1 MKTWIFSFTLF
12 LGLSVAALAQPT
24 NNPYTTYYGN
34 DASHWTNVLPWG
46 NVIDV
51 TTLGAIANDGQS
63 DQQAV
68 EQAIDAAFG
77 QRGGVV
83 FFPAGVYHFTN
94 DLILKTGVVLRGEN
108 PAVSCATEPN
118 FRPPSRLEFP
128 RYVFDTLANNGR
140 GNPNSSAFKII
151 GGVGAFRNLGIVNLD
166 INRARIEL
174 HPNFE
179 FLGQATHPGGTTNNY
194 QPIDQNRNCIVMGVR
209 SNNAAMPDP
218 AVPDTTGPYKMR
230 KWQRYIYRFSSN
242 IDLFFAENVVIA
254 NNRIN
259 DEVTDNFH
267 QPNYRVR
274 NRCTGCTNYRNV
286 GQPGNGGWNTEN
298 FVNVLDGK
306 HAEFRY
312 DAHYGIT
319 LNRHKKVILNGAQTI
334 QAYIWY
340 PEPAQEP
347 ALYAK
352 GFRVMDNWLYK
363 TDRVGLWVA
372 GQGMEL
378 RRNVVRDSTIVGS
391 NSTPK
396 RMWLTPNGREI
407 LTNFSATFENRGI
420 DFGGSQITI
429 DSNDIQMR
437 TYRFPESQYGSI
449 DGEGI
454 MDQGNGGGTR
464 PNGIYITNNILNGDR
479 DDCTN
484 PTIGLYNTREAH
496 NVVYR
501 NNRFTGNAGCI
512 QVQMREHVM
521 TNILMEGNT
530 GIKNMQFYGQGGGYN
545 CVARNNVGAPGV
557 MALSCYVVE
566 ENNTALVP
574 RSQGCYVN
582 NGGALDTTNF
592 PGLFMVQPAAD
603 VLFPVAPATFT
614 LKTQIQR
621 GSVDSVVFFR
631 DAFTKLG
638 RATDNGNGEWEF
650 VWTPPTLD
658 GRYYIS
664 ANAYSTVSASVLRT
678 KSNIVLFEVN
688 DGNPFTNNPEDI
700 INSLSE
706 QSAQEVAVFPNPAGS
721 KVYVRS
727 ESPVKRMLVFD
738 ARGREMPMEWMSE
751 QREAN
756 ISALNP
762 GVYMLLIET
771 EKQVVKKRIVKV

>member
-1 MKTWIFSFTLF
+1 MKTWIFSFFFFFVL
-12 LGLSVAALAQPT
+12 LAVAIAQPV
-24 NNPYTTYYGN
+24 NNPYTAYYGN

-51 TTLGAIANDGQS
+51 TSLGAIPNDGQS

-68 EQAIDAAFG
+68 EQAIDVAFG

-83 FFPAGVYHFTN
+83 YFPAGVYHFTD

-108 PAVSCATEPN
+108 PTVSSATDPN

-128 RYVFDTLANNGR
+128 QYVFDTLANNGS

-166 INRARIEL
+166 VNRARIEL
-174 HPNFE
+174 HPTFE
-179 FLGQATHPGGTTNNY
+179 FRGQVTHAGGTTNNY

-209 SNNAAMPDP
+209 SNNTAMPDR
-218 AVPDTTGPYKMR
+218 AVPDTTGPFKMR
-230 KWQRYIYRFSSN
+230 KWQRYFYRFASN

-259 DEVTDNFH
+259 DAVTDNFH

-274 NRCTGCTNYRNV
+274 NRCSGCQNYRNV
-286 GQPGNGGWNTEN
+286 GQPGNVSWNTEN

-312 DAHYGIT
+312 DAHYGIS
-319 LNRHKKVILNGAQTI
+319 LNRHKKVMINGAQTI
-334 QAYIWY
+334 QPYIWY

-352 GFRVMDNWLYK
+352 GFKMMDNWLYK

-372 GQGMEL
+372 GQGLEI
-378 RRNVVRDSTIVGS
+378 RRNVVRDSVIPGS
-391 NSTPK
+391 SSTPK
-396 RMWLTPNGREI
+396 RIWLIPNGREI
-407 LTNFSATFENRGI
+407 QSNFSATYENRGI

-437 TYRFPESQYGSI
+437 TYWFPESQYGSV

-464 PNGIYITNNILNGDR
+464 PNGIYITNNIVNGDR
-479 DDCTN
+479 NDCTN
-484 PTIGLYNTREAH
+484 PTIGLYNTKEAH

-501 NNRFTGNAGCI
+501 NNRLTGNSGCLQI
-512 QVQMREHVM
+512 QIREFTM
-521 TNILMEGNT
+521 SNILVEGNT
-530 GIKNMQFYGQGGGYN
+530 GIKDLEFFGRGGGFN
-545 CVARNNVGAPGV
+545 CIARNNTGAPGV
-557 MALSCYVVE
+557 LNMSCYVID
-566 ENNTALVP
+566 ENNSSFSVRP
-574 RSQGCYVN
+574 QGCIAN
-582 NGGALDTTNF
+582 DPGAVDTASF
-592 PGLFMVQPAAD
+592 PGIAMVQPAAD
-603 VLFPVAPATFT
+603 ILFPVAPASYT

-621 GSVDSVVFFR
+621 GSVDSVVFYL
-631 DAFTKLG
+631 DAFNKIG
-638 RATDNGNGEWEF
+638 KATDNGNGEWELT
-650 VWTPPTLD
+650 WTPPTID

-664 ANAYSTVSASVLRT
+664 ANAYSTIPSGVLRT

-688 DGNPFTNNPEDI
+688 DGDPLTNNPEDI
-700 INSLSE
+700 INSLPE
-706 QSAQEVAVFPNPAGS
+706 TEVQNVVVFPNPAGS

-727 ESPVKRMLVFD
+727 NSPIQKISMFD
-738 ARGREMPMEWMSE
+738 ARGREMPVQWLSHE
-751 QREAN
+751 REAN
-756 ISALNP
+756 ISNLKQ
-762 GVYMLLIET
+762 GVYMLLIQT
-771 EKQVVKKRIVKV
+771 EKQAVKKRIVKI